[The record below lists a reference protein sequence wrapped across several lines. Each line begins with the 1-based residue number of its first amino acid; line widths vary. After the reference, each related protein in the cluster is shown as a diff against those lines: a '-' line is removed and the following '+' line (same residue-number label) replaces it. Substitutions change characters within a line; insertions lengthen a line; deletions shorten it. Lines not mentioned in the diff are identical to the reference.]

1 MDITSDSTHS
11 VFFRIFEGA
20 PKYVAEAEVPTKE
33 AADRLPDSLFADSF
47 NRRYPIDSKAA
58 TWLSAAYFAKTAED
72 DGYGVVTKEYVENRI
87 KEAADRYGNREDVD
101 KVMEKLRAKPVVKK
115 ASDDESN
122 YGWPKERKYPMF
134 DERGVKLACSYF
146 DENAYNYPPT
156 MRHTI
161 AKNIMRKC
169 AEYGMLPTRTVR
181 VEAGSGLNLRDSI
194 GAALVDR
201 IRACTNEKSA
211 ELLRA
216 TSEMLMHI
224 DSGDMFH
231 EMSVK
236 MAEALEE
243 FDIDNGFHRMYN
255 ARFESPAAIF
265 FGLSVKAAADRV
277 EDTVVLGKDAFSITK
292 LAELPLE
299 VFTSCLGEDFGERVK
314 SAEGIDRGKLADELH
329 SLPMPDKKALLKSI
343 REYAA

>member
-1 MDITSDSTHS
+1 
-11 VFFRIFEGA
+11 
-20 PKYVAEAEVPTKE
+20 
-33 AADRLPDSLFADSF
+33 
-47 NRRYPIDSKAA
+47 
-58 TWLSAAYFAKTAED
+58 
-72 DGYGVVTKEYVENRI
+72 
-87 KEAADRYGNREDVD
+87 
-101 KVMEKLRAKPVVKK
+101 
-115 ASDDESN
+115 
-122 YGWPKERKYPMF
+122 
-134 DERGVKLACSYF
+134 
-146 DENAYNYPPT
+146 
-156 MRHTI
+156 
-161 AKNIMRKC
+161 
-169 AEYGMLPTRTVR
+169 MLPSRTVR
-181 VEAGSGLNLRDSI
+181 VESGSGVNLRDSI

-201 IRACTNEKSA
+201 IRACRNEKSA

-224 DSGDMFH
+224 DSGDEFH
-231 EMSVK
+231 KMSVK

-243 FDIDNGFHRMYN
+243 FDIDNGFHRMYST
-255 ARFESPAAIF
+255 RFEAPASIF
-265 FGLSVKAAADRV
+265 FGISVKEAADRV